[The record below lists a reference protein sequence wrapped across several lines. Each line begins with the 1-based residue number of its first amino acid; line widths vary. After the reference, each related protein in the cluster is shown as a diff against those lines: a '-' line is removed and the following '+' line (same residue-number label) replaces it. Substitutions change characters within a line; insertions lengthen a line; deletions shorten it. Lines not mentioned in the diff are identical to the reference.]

1 MKKSSTIVAVAR
13 VWVPIAAL
21 ALGLG
26 MASRANA
33 QVVAWDVPLDGAQA
47 VPPTGS
53 PGTGFCKVTLDKATG
68 AVTVDGTFSGLTTPA
83 IAAHIHLAPAG
94 VPGPVIIPLTA
105 TAATA
110 GTITGG
116 GNIGANQAAMQ
127 AAGTYINLHSVAFPG
142 GEIRGQIDTLQP
154 PPPIPTVSQWGL
166 IVMGLLLL
174 TAGTIVIRRYKAH
187 GPRTAG
193 A

>member
-1 MKKSSTIVAVAR
+1 MKERSSIVAVVRA
-13 VWVPIAAL
+13 WVPIVALAL
-21 ALGLG
+21 ALGAG
-26 MASRANA
+26 SPVNA
-33 QVVAWDVPLDGAQA
+33 QIVAWDVPMDGAQA

-68 AVTVDGTFSGLTTPA
+68 AVTVDGTFSGLLSPA
-83 IAAHIHLAPAG
+83 NAAHIHLAPAG

-116 GNIGANQAAMQ
+116 GNIGLDQAAMQ
-127 AAGTYINLHSVAFPG
+127 AAGTYINLHSVAFPA

-154 PPPIPTVSQWGL
+154 PTIPTVSEWGL